1 MNHVCVAARTD
12 GSREG
17 RRSSY
22 REYEQANRQ
31 SEPPLWLQPFGLA
44 RVFAHDF
51 VALLGNI
58 RDIACVGFA
67 SWAKIVTAH
76 RAGHY
81 VRHS

>member
-17 RRSSY
+17 GRSSY
-22 REYEQANRQ
+22 REYEQATRQ

-58 RDIACVGFA
+58 RDIACVGLRVLGKNRESA
-67 SWAKIVTAH
+67 S
-76 RAGHY
+76 RG
-81 VRHS
+81 SSC